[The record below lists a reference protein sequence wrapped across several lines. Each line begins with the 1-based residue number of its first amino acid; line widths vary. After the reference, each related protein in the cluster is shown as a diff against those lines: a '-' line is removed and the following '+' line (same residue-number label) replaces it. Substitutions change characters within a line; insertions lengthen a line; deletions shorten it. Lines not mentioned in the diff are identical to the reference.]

1 MASLSVK
8 MENLS
13 VPELPSDW
21 YFSSSNGRRSNTLF
35 PNVVDAG
42 CRNSGV
48 NVSSGM
54 DNALSRRNGTWLSRP
69 GPHSQSMLVYKTAFG
84 TRKHMNALHLV
95 LQATAFVLGITG
107 IWAAF
112 KFHSDKGF
120 RGFYSL
126 HSWLGL
132 ACVLFFGI
140 QWLVGLASFW
150 YPGIG
155 RINRPK
161 VFPWYAFL
169 GLYNYGLAVA
179 AAETGFVERLTF
191 LQASKIITRY
201 SLEALVVNI
210 LGLVLVLLSGC
221 VFLCTITPITNKD
234 HVYRTL

>member
-1 MASLSVK
+1 MAGGAIPFSLMLLMRVAGIVVLMLVLVWILHFRGGMALGSHDLDLIRNAHPL
-8 MENLS
+8 MLIGFILLS
-13 VPELPSDW
+13 GE
-21 YFSSSNGRRSNTLF
+21 
-35 PNVVDAG
+35 A
-42 CRNSGV
+42 
-48 NVSSGM
+48 
-54 DNALSRRNGTWLSRP
+54 
-69 GPHSQSMLVYKTAFG
+69 MLVYKTAFG

-221 VFLCTITPITNKD
+221 VYLCTITPITNKD